1 MVQLTHNMHRSTDDL
16 VVAGNY
22 PFSGSQFPILDGFG
36 NPMSYIPPN
45 FIKLDNCKGAGN
57 KLILTEEKKA
67 FTLTVSQQ
75 KIVAMAVGGHNI
87 FLTGAA

>member
-1 MVQLTHNMHRSTDDL
+1 
-16 VVAGNY
+16 
-22 PFSGSQFPILDGFG
+22 
-36 NPMSYIPPN
+36 MSYIPPN